1 MWLHHIYAYMLQV
14 MAVLLDHLLLL
25 STEAGARALS
35 VAPCALLQVDAQAE
49 DRCHRLGQTRP
60 VTVHR
65 MVLGNTV
72 DANIAAIAARKLDLD
87 AAVLGGVTLAAHGAK
102 EEGPGGGRGRGRG
115 GRGGR
120 AGSAAETAHMG
131 EILAALLAS

>member
-1 MWLHHIYAYMLQV
+1 MCMLQV
-14 MAVLLDHLLLL
+14 VTVLLAYTCWHNVLKAGAAAVLPHLLPP
-25 STEAGARALS
+25 
-35 VAPCALLQVDAQAE
+35 VPCSQVDAQAE

-65 MVLGNTV
+65 LVLANTV

-87 AAVLGGVTLAAHGAK
+87 AAVLGGVTLGAHGAK
-102 EEGPGGGRGRGRG
+102 EEGGGGGRGRGRG

-120 AGSAAETAHMG
+120 GGSAAETAHMG
-131 EILAALLAS
+131 EILAALLAA